1 MLLHHRQVLAMQQ
14 CSPPPMG
21 LWPGPTS
28 CSGRSHTVRA
38 VSTSTPRPVLQAS
51 AGAATSSS
59 SRHPQSVTFFS
70 SSQRL
75 DFSSRDAHQG
85 CRSVSNSQTGR
96 NMEEIEVSSTLSF
109 PCNMSCD
116 IRVYSR
122 IVSLPS
128 SSCHFVISIA
138 CRSWRIKLP
147 QI

>member
-38 VSTSTPRPVLQAS
+38 VSKSLPRPALQAS

-96 NMEEIEVSSTLSF
+96 NMEEIEVSTLSF
-109 PCNMSCD
+109 LCNVSCN
-116 IRVYSR
+116 ISVYSR

-128 SSCHFVISIA
+128 SSCHFVFSIA
-138 CRSWRIKLP
+138 CGSWSLKLP
-147 QI
+147 QS

>member
-38 VSTSTPRPVLQAS
+38 VSNSTPRPVLQAS

-96 NMEEIEVSSTLSF
+96 NMEEIEVSTLTFLATCLVTSEF
-109 PCNMSCD
+109 TLGLFLSLLL
-116 IRVYSR
+116 V
-122 IVSLPS
+122 IVIL
-128 SSCHFVISIA
+128 IA
-138 CRSWRIKLP
+138 CGSWSSKLP

>member
-21 LWPGPTS
+21 SWPGPTS
-28 CSGRSHTVRA
+28 CSGRSYTVRA
-38 VSTSTPRPVLQAS
+38 VSKSSPRPVLQAS

-96 NMEEIEVSSTLSF
+96 NMEEIEVSTLSF
-109 PCNMSCD
+109 LCNMSCN

-122 IVSLPS
+122 IVSLLS
-128 SSCHFVISIA
+128 SSCHFVFSIA
-138 CRSWRIKLP
+138 CGSWSLKLP
-147 QI
+147 QS